1 MIRLTARQ
9 QDDAIL
15 ISVSDTGPG
24 VPQEYLPKIF
34 DRFWR
39 APGTKQTGSGLG
51 LAIAK
56 GVVLA
61 HGGTIWAE
69 SEFGRGSSFFSVGGF
84 GHEQPDQ
91 ACSMNTTP
99 LILNVCTGQLQIVL
113 RT

>member
-15 ISVSDTGPG
+15 ISVADTGPG
-24 VPQEYLPKIF
+24 VPQEHLPKIF

-39 APGTKQTGSGLG
+39 APGTKQTGCGLG

-56 GVVLA
+56 GIVLA

-69 SEFGRGSSFFSVGGF
+69 SEFGKGSSFFFTMLLAALDTSN
-84 GHEQPDQ
+84 PTKR
-91 ACSMNTTP
+91 AA
-99 LILNVCTGQLQIVL
+99 
-113 RT
+113 